1 MNSRSHP
8 VGVGFRPLLTLLV
21 EMIGKDYNEL
31 PSRDSTRCSTLASQ
45 AAEIAELK
53 RQLSAAHAAG
63 SAHGAAL
70 MAKAV
75 IDDSDLGPAS
85 ALLSSPE
92 QVCSTITAPS
102 VSTGLRPSATEGHW
116 HFAASRAFFTA
127 SAIMLP
133 NLKPAMLGA
142 CSDCGPRAGATQDQ
156 AVQTLPDIPALAES
170 PLPAWYR
177 ARVRES
183 TTKSRCG
190 LIL

>member
-1 MNSRSHP
+1 MPDFSSQA
-8 VGVGFRPLLTLLV
+8 VGIEFRPLLTLLV

-53 RQLSAAHAAG
+53 RQLSAACAAG

-70 MAKAV
+70 MASKAV

-85 ALLSSPE
+85 ALLSSPA
-92 QVCSTITAPS
+92 QVCSTINCTA
-102 VSTGLRPSATEGHW
+102 VSTLMPSATEGHW

-133 NLKPAMLGA
+133 SWEPAMLGA
-142 CSDCGPRAGATQDQ
+142 CSDRGPRAGATQDQ
-156 AVQTLPDIPALAES
+156 CKA
-170 PLPAWYR
+170 R
-177 ARVRES
+177 ARLCRLAFQ
-183 TTKSRCG
+183 CG
-190 LIL
+190 HQLKLRQR